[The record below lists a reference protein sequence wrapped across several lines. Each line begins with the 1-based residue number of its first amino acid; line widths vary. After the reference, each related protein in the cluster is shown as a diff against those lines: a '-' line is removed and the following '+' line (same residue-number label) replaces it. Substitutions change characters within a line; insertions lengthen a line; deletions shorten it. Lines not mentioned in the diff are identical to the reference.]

1 MKKAVRLLSL
11 VLALVMCA
19 LTLAAC
25 GGNGDTTTPAGTT
38 NSGTTAPTANKWENV
53 DLSGSTIRIAYNEYL
68 ANTWTASG
76 ATNSLPY
83 LTGPDDE
90 GLLSRADYLAAYERH
105 YRVCDELGL
114 VMGENLVYSNIGWG
128 GQIDQIITDIQA
140 FNTADSDTAPNI
152 ILHTNYGMVRAGIL
166 GELYNCKDDSQQ
178 NYFDFTNDNWYTD
191 MMLENTLDEDK
202 FYMLMG
208 DYFIDQFRF
217 AYGILVN
224 TQIAEDVLTMQGGLD
239 YIYDLVK
246 TGAWDYDTMMEI
258 SGFAYSGTQG
268 DNLVMGAIG
277 DQGWVVRTFFA
288 SSGLDVFK
296 RDENGTP
303 RYIEGADIDPVH
315 DWLDKII
322 TMSLEEH
329 FSNNWIKDTRNTA
342 KEQVATTF
350 INGGALFAIN
360 QPILTLEG
368 NLVQNMDNPA
378 GILPVPKYDAENTEL
393 GYKALVSDNANAG
406 GILISSAPETFTAA
420 SAFIQMMTEESDEFF
435 TQYFVN
441 GLQYKNNDIGTGHIE
456 MLNIIHD
463 SICSPMSFLYD
474 NYCGK
479 AAGYSTY
486 SAIMYPCIDGASNTF
501 SSQWTSELGAKQSLW
516 SQIIENFGT
525 RTN

>member
-25 GGNGDTTTPAGTT
+25 GGDSGETTPAGTT
-38 NSGTTAPTANKWENV
+38 ASTTGPATNKWADV
-53 DLSGSTIRIAYNEYL
+53 DLSNSTIRIAYNDYL

-76 ATNSLPY
+76 ATNSLPF

-105 YRVCDELGL
+105 NRVCDELGL
-114 VMGENLVYSNIGWG
+114 EMGENLIYTNLGWDG
-128 GQIDQIITDIQA
+128 KIDEIITDIQA
-140 FNTADSDTAPNI
+140 YNTADSDSAPNI

-166 GELYNCKDDSQQ
+166 GELYNCKDQSQK
-178 NYFDFTNDNWYTD
+178 NYFDFTNDNWYND
-191 MMLENTLDEDK
+191 MMLENTLDANK

-224 TQIAEDVLTMQGGLD
+224 SEIADEVLAIDGGLNH
-239 YIYDLVK
+239 IYDLVK
-246 TGAWDYDTMMEI
+246 AGDWDYDKMMEI
-258 SGFAYSGTQG
+258 SDFAYTGDQG
-268 DNLVMGAIG
+268 ENLVMGAIG

-288 SSGLDVFK
+288 SSGLDVFI
-296 RDENGTP
+296 RDENGVP
-303 RYIEGADIDPVH
+303 AYIEGTNIDPVH

-322 TMSLEEH
+322 AMAKEDH

-342 KEQVATTF
+342 KDQVATTF

-368 NLVQNMDNPA
+368 NLVQNMDSPA
-378 GILPVPKYDAENTEL
+378 GIIPTPKYNATNTEL
-393 GYKALVSDNANAG
+393 GYKSLVSDNANAG
-406 GILISSAPETFTAA
+406 GILISSDPSVFTAS

-435 TQYFVN
+435 TQYFEN
-441 GLQYKNNDIGTGHIE
+441 GLKYKNNDIGTGHIE
-456 MLNIIHD
+456 MLDIIHD

-486 SAIMYPCIDGASNTF
+486 SAIMYPCIDNQSNVF
-501 SSQWTSELGAKQSLW
+501 SSQWTTELGAKQSLW
-516 SQIIENFGT
+516 SQIIANFGT